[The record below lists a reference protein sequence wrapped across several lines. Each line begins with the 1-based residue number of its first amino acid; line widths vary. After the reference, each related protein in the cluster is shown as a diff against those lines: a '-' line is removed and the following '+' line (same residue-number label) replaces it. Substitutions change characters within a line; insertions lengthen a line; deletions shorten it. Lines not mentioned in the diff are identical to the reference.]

1 MPIPVFLNGAPLRVA
16 PGTTLGG
23 VLADHD
29 PDLLAALL
37 DGAGQATDGRGLPVD
52 PDAPVHAGA
61 IYRVFRSSRRPE
73 SGDA

>member
-1 MPIPVFLNGAPLRVA
+1 VA
-16 PGTTLGG
+16 PGTTLGRL
-23 VLADHD
+23 LADHD

-37 DGAGQATDGRGLPVD
+37 GGAGQATDGRGIAVD
-52 PDAPVHAGA
+52 PDLPVHAGA